1 MTDKDF
7 IKEVFQIAFGE
18 GCMECDIPYDKEEV
32 LEKLMEFSEN
42 AWLWEDLEHTYLL
55 TVNGEKIK
63 LCLYQDKDEISLEVE
78 DDEDRDIDLEQ
89 IT

>member
-7 IKEVFQIAFGE
+7 IKKVFEIAFGE
-18 GCMECDIPYDKEEV
+18 DSMECEIPYLREEV
-32 LEKLMEFSEN
+32 LEKLIEFSEN

>member
-1 MTDKDF
+1 MNKESSF
-7 IKEVFQIAFGE
+7 INNNEDRK
-18 GCMECDIPYDKEEV
+18 M
-32 LEKLMEFSEN
+32 MNEN
-42 AWLWEDLEHTYLL
+42 LKHTYLL